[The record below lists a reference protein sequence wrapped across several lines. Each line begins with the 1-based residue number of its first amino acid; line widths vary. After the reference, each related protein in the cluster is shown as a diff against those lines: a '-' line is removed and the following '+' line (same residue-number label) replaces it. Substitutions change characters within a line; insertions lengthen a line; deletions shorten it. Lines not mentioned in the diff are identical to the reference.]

1 MAQEIGKIQ
10 LNFQVVDTGDPKL
23 LLVQDFSKWRVI
35 ENMPSYIEITLPG
48 SKSPITVPFEKYA
61 VNGFNSLS
69 LGTSCHVDCE
79 ENLIPLP
86 DGIYC
91 LTIKGGQD
99 GMYEFSRYYLKKDK
113 LQTDLDK
120 AWVRLGI
127 DYDLKDENFRNRL
140 LYIEGYLRAASAAT
154 RLGKIPEAQDY
165 FRLAE
170 KEIRSYVEC
179 KNCY

>member
-1 MAQEIGKIQ
+1 
-10 LNFQVVDTGDPKL
+10 
-23 LLVQDFSKWRVI
+23 
-35 ENMPSYIEITLPG
+35 
-48 SKSPITVPFEKYA
+48 
-61 VNGFNSLS
+61 
-69 LGTSCHVDCE
+69 
-79 ENLIPLP
+79 
-86 DGIYC
+86 
-91 LTIKGGQD
+91 
-99 GMYEFSRYYLKKDK
+99 MYEFSRYYLKKDK

-120 AWVRLGI
+120 AWIRLGI